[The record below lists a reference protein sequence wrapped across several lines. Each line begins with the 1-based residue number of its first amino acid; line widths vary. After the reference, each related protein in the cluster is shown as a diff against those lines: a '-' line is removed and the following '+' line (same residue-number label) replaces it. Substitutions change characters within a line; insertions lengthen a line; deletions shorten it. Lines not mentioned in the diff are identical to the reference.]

1 MKAIYLLQKLMEQ
14 YRKEKK
20 ICYMQIIYLER
31 HVIGS
36 YATILIG
43 SKGVTIGTLS
53 FTMICARD
61 NDTLCK
67 RVLPVPT
74 TIRFTKLLACFC
86 FYCYGLSKD
95 THIV

>member
-20 ICYMQIIYLER
+20 ICFMQIIYLER

-36 YATILIG
+36 YATIFIG

-53 FTMICARD
+53 FTMIRARD

-67 RVLPVPT
+67 RVLPVSNYNKVHQT
-74 TIRFTKLLACFC
+74 FSLFLFLL
-86 FYCYGLSKD
+86 LW
-95 THIV
+95 IV